1 MTPHSVRGALV
12 VPSDEVPT
20 ETLEDDEDEDDTSSA
35 AASFAAMA
43 QMSENYRRGRELY
56 GHIDVANLKDF
67 DEDDGPEV
75 EVTSPEGQ
83 WFVLKMTAKRA
94 EEESRVMAAEYHERV
109 RALKMTEENDGDEK
123 PVIISGPAEEP
134 SQSETGDDMR
144 CCPCGPSPAAPVAAK
159 STRRGTLLTEM
170 SREVEKSL
178 RSAQDAAALPC
189 EVWLPDGCEL
199 YTFTEPEYL
208 EVEVVLDS
216 GAGLH
221 VANRRHFPGYKVTPN
236 YLSEAGAGFVA
247 ANGDVLDNQGEFSLL
262 LTTKDESGQ
271 EHEVSTKFHV
281 ADVTRALWSVGVIC
295 DAGLEAK
302 FFARSAVV
310 QKPDGTPVCHFV
322 REKGLYVTKVKVKN
336 PSYKGFGRQAS

>member
-1 MTPHSVRGALV
+1 M
-12 VPSDEVPT
+12 
-20 ETLEDDEDEDDTSSA
+20 
-35 AASFAAMA
+35 
-43 QMSENYRRGRELY
+43 
-56 GHIDVANLKDF
+56 
-67 DEDDGPEV
+67 
-75 EVTSPEGQ
+75 
-83 WFVLKMTAKRA
+83 
-94 EEESRVMAAEYHERV
+94 
-109 RALKMTEENDGDEK
+109 
-123 PVIISGPAEEP
+123 
-134 SQSETGDDMR
+134 
-144 CCPCGPSPAAPVAAK
+144 
-159 STRRGTLLTEM
+159 
-170 SREVEKSL
+170 
-178 RSAQDAAALPC
+178 
-189 EVWLPDGCEL
+189 
-199 YTFTEPEYL
+199 
-208 EVEVVLDS
+208 EVVLDS